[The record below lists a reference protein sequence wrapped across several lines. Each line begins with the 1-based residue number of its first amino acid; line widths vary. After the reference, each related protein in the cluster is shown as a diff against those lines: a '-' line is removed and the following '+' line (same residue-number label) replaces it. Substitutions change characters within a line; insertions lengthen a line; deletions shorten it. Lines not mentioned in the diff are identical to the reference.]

1 MFRPAFPLILIAAL
15 FAHAPLAWSDD
26 AATLLNIT
34 AHAEREVANDLMTVH
49 LSAELRAAEVATAA
63 AEVNRIMRA
72 ALDRL
77 EGVDGVDARSLSYTT
92 FPVYDHEQSRTEAIA
107 WQVSQ
112 VLEVTGKEFEL
123 LTELAGE
130 LQNLGLAITQIQFNL
145 SPETRSSHRGELLV
159 EAIGDW
165 QRIAREMAA
174 VIGGSHVTPKELTL
188 HDDGFPGPRPMHA
201 MARMDESFAGP
212 ALEPGRSTLRV
223 TVSGQARAYGAAT
236 MGIGEAR

>member
-26 AATLLNIT
+26 AGTLLNIT

-49 LSAELRAAEVATAA
+49 LSAERRAAEVATAA
-63 AEVNRIMRA
+63 AQVNRIMRA
-72 ALDRL
+72 ALDRVKGV
-77 EGVDGVDARSLSYTT
+77 EGIDARSLSYTT

-112 VLEVTGKEFEL
+112 VLEVTGKDFEP

-130 LQNLGLAITQIQFNL
+130 LQGLGLAITQIQFTL
-145 SPETRSSHRGELLV
+145 SPETRSGHRRELLA

-165 QRIAREMAA
+165 QRLAREMAV
-174 VIGGSHVTPKELTL
+174 VIGASQVIPKELTL
-188 HDDGFPGPRPMHA
+188 HDDGIPGPRPMYA
-201 MARMDESFAGP
+201 MARMDESFGGP

-223 TVSGQARAYGAAT
+223 TVSGQARADDAST
-236 MGIGEAR
+236 MKIKDAR